1 MSNRATEIIVGFV
14 TLVALTILIG
24 VTVNLKKST
33 VFSRKYPLV
42 AFFKDVKRL
51 GEGAPVYVNG
61 VVCGDVR
68 KIEPAGNREYPVR
81 VTLMV
86 KEGIALHRG
95 AQPQI
100 VGAGLMGETEI
111 NIEDTSPTGPV
122 LQPGDEMYGI
132 PMMDINELLAR
143 APAVVTDLQVAI
155 AAISDILRDKKN
167 RELFT
172 SILESASSMTD
183 QLSGLMGDLRTSA
196 GPVLA
201 QFRSAVSRVD
211 KAVERADQTI
221 GLAADILS
229 ENRQDAHRAIKHLTS
244 STVHL
249 NQILARIDR
258 EGPLAEVIFGAKPY
272 ADFSR
277 SLTEFKDAMETL
289 RRWLE
294 GLDRWLTGARSRG
307 QPPVEIPYEGV
318 TTGTAQTI
326 K

>member
-1 MSNRATEIIVGFV
+1 
-14 TLVALTILIG
+14 
-24 VTVNLKKST
+24 
-33 VFSRKYPLV
+33 
-42 AFFKDVKRL
+42 
-51 GEGAPVYVNG
+51 
-61 VVCGDVR
+61 
-68 KIEPAGNREYPVR
+68 
-81 VTLMV
+81 
-86 KEGIALHRG
+86 
-95 AQPQI
+95 
-100 VGAGLMGETEI
+100 
-111 NIEDTSPTGPV
+111 
-122 LQPGDEMYGI
+122 
-132 PMMDINELLAR
+132 
-143 APAVVTDLQVAI
+143 
-155 AAISDILRDKKN
+155 
-167 RELFT
+167 
-172 SILESASSMTD
+172 MTD

-211 KAVERADQTI
+211 KAVERTSQAI